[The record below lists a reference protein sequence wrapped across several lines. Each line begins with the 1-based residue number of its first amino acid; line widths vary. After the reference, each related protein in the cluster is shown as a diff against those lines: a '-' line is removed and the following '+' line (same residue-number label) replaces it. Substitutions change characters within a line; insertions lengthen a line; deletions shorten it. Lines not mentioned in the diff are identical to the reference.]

1 MNLGNWTLTLWLLST
16 AVHCKRTAKG
26 LWVHTRKLL
35 QRNELTLRFSWT
47 LPLLCLFWR
56 YLWWFS
62 HLTNNTTYSLLFT
75 LLPLWVS
82 LYRLWQKAKNFFV
95 IPVIS
100 KQLKK
105 KKKQTVFICEY
116 TLGSL
121 SEVSTY
127 FHESST
133 DSTLFLAERCPGVSI
148 FVLNYLNRWCWDTP
162 TLIMIL

>member
-82 LYRLWQKAKNFFV
+82 LYRLWQKAKIFFCN
-95 IPVIS
+95 PCD
-100 KQLKK
+100 KQTIKK
-105 KKKQTVFICEY
+105 KEAN
-116 TLGSL
+116 SL
-121 SEVSTY
+121 YLWIYFGEFEWGLNIFSWILYRFNFVSCWEVSWR
-127 FHESST
+127 FNICS
-133 DSTLFLAERCPGVSI
+133 
-148 FVLNYLNRWCWDTP
+148 
-162 TLIMIL
+162 